1 LRRQLLEI
9 NGRIISVEI
18 TQKSSQRFIALG
30 LHHFSPEHRS
40 GMGQVSCLCCRIEHH
55 MDFQQGLISTV
66 HDYSLGNRNAIAFNQ
81 ELSQRPTALLIPC
94 LMEEFSRPALALIRD
109 TLAPLTGLSSLV
121 IALSA
126 ENADDVA
133 AAEAFFAGMPF
144 PVHVHWTNGPA
155 VRELLE
161 SVGNLDL
168 DVTGPPGKGWA
179 VWQGLGVACQ
189 DAEVVGLFDADIRTF
204 GSAYPERMLRPL
216 LDRSHGIAYVKAF
229 YSRLS
234 LETQALQGRATRLFV
249 GPLLASL
256 EQVFGPLPYL
266 RYLQSFRYP
275 LAGEFAFTSDLAMN
289 LRIPS
294 DWGLEVGLLSEV
306 YRHVASSRITQVDL
320 GLFDHKHK
328 GLGNQPSEGLQR
340 MAGEIFGTVLR
351 GLMEHEG
358 CVMSMDQ
365 LPTLEVLYRRVGEDR
380 VRQFGLDSA
389 MNRLPYDRH
398 QEELTVQSFSGLLRP
413 GLSRLMESPIAHQL
427 PSWSRLKS
435 CNSALQADLAEA
447 GRADRRRSFTTTLA
461 KPPRKPNWN
470 SNIHSAQ
477 IAA

>member
-1 LRRQLLEI
+1 
-9 NGRIISVEI
+9 
-18 TQKSSQRFIALG
+18 
-30 LHHFSPEHRS
+30 
-40 GMGQVSCLCCRIEHH
+40 

-66 HDYSLGNRNAIAFNQ
+66 HDYTLGNLDAVSFNK
-81 ELSQRPTALLIPC
+81 ELSQRPTTLLIPC
-94 LMEEFSRPALALIRD
+94 LMEEFSRPALGLIRD
-109 TLAPLTGLSSLV
+109 TLSNLNGLKSLV
-121 IALSA
+121 IALAASH
-126 ENADDVA
+126 ADDVV
-133 AAEAFFAGMPF
+133 AAERFFADMPF
-144 PVHVHWTNGPA
+144 PVQVHWTNGPA

-161 SVGNLDL
+161 SVGELGL

-179 VWQGLGVACQ
+179 VWQGLGVASQ
-189 DAEVVGLFDADIRTF
+189 NAEVIGLFDADIRTF

-256 EQVFGPLPYL
+256 EQIFGPLPYL

-275 LAGEFAFTSDLAMN
+275 LAGEFAFTTDLAMN

-306 YRHVASSRITQVDL
+306 YRHVASSRIAQVDL

-328 GLGNQPSEGLQR
+328 TLGTKPTEGLQR

-380 VRQFGLDSA
+380 VRQFGLDSVV
-389 MNRLPYDRH
+389 NRLPYDRH
-398 QEELTVQSFSGLLRP
+398 GEELAVQNFSELLRP
-413 GLSRLMESPIAHQL
+413 GLNKLMQSPIAHQL
-427 PSWSRLKS
+427 PSWSRLRS
-435 CNSALQADLAEA
+435 CNAALPSDLAAA
-447 GRADRRRSFTTTLA
+447 GQADRRTSFQAATMIQRPKHPSCKSQLQAEKATNLA
-461 KPPRKPNWN
+461 
-470 SNIHSAQ
+470 A
-477 IAA
+477 

>member
-1 LRRQLLEI
+1 
-9 NGRIISVEI
+9 
-18 TQKSSQRFIALG
+18 
-30 LHHFSPEHRS
+30 
-40 GMGQVSCLCCRIEHH
+40 

-66 HDYSLGNRNAIAFNQ
+66 HDYSLGNHNAIAFNQ

-109 TLAPLTGLSSLV
+109 TLAALTGLSSLV

-161 SVGNLDL
+161 SVGNLEL

-413 GLSRLMESPIAHQL
+413 GLARLMESPIAHQL

-447 GRADRRRSFTTTLA
+447 GRADRRRSFSTTLA
-461 KPPRKPNWN
+461 KPPRKPHWN
-470 SNIHSAQ
+470 RSFNSTQ